1 VGSTTDVRALQKG
14 AATATDRIAST
25 WVSNT
30 SFSIDLSLADGNWH
44 KVALYCLDWDNR
56 SRVER
61 VDILDA
67 ATNSV
72 LDSRNVS
79 AFTNGQYLIWNLRG
93 NLKVQVTRTSGD
105 NAVVSG
111 LFFR

>member
-1 VGSTTDVRALQKG
+1 
-14 AATATDRIAST
+14 
-25 WVSNT
+25 
-30 SFSIDLSLADGNWH
+30 
-44 KVALYCLDWDNR
+44 VALYCLDWDNR

-61 VDILDA
+61 IDILDA
-67 ATNSV
+67 ATNTV

-93 NLKVQVTRTSGD
+93 NLKIQVTRTSGD

-111 LFFR
+111 LFFN